1 MPVKRKMVSSV
12 KRKPAAAL
20 PLRKRRKEDGPACGV
35 FVQNAP
41 RGTDAQ
47 ARFSNEHFAEGGFRH
62 VYKGVYLSGPR
73 EGEECVM
80 KEFKTGSV
88 HEATFFEADVQA
100 VKKAGQLIQKFNDA
114 NVVSKPVYLNEPEV
128 WSGSGGRIAGHKVLV
143 EPMIRGT
150 YFRFNSNTGYAEP
163 DTATMQALSHFSY
176 HISNGQYL
184 LCDLQGG
191 RYDGFYILTDPVI
204 HSKGKEFGGT
214 DLGQEGIENFMAHH
228 RCGRFCDPNWKLP
241 PAKKLIP
248 RFEAV
253 AGTTFGEAAALFTKE
268 QRRDLEIKVSKEVR
282 VSIRKLWEGALPSD
296 KKQIVVDKSK
306 RVTAKG
312 TNRLI
317 EQSTYEGARV
327 ECMRVGV
334 YRADIKDGGY
344 TDGTETFQIE
354 PSAISTLL
362 EDLKGTVDFFLTQE
376 EKVKIEDV
384 ENYEEV
390 LQEVEQQ
397 LRDLCDPHKVAAQV
411 GRMSAEYSSPFESPE
426 KAAKRKQEE
435 YNLQLVEYEITE
447 GKGGVKSG
455 GKKDDYPLIYH
466 LDVGAMYPNIILSN
480 RLQPMAIVTK
490 EFCNSCSYNAPS
502 NNCQRSM
509 DWKWRGD
516 LYMAKRADVRS
527 IVNEMESDNRRYN
540 HQDAAAGVF
549 SPPGWN
555 ELKEGEQVA
564 EITKAVRQ
572 FSTRAYKRLKSSV
585 YEDRGSYA
593 S

>member
-1 MPVKRKMVSSV
+1 MVSSV

-100 VKKAGQLIQKFNDA
+100 VKKATRMQRNVTPRLAELGAGQLIQKFNDA

-306 RVTAKG
+306 RVTAK
-312 TNRLI
+312 
-317 EQSTYEGARV
+317 
-327 ECMRVGV
+327 VG
-334 YRADIKDGGY
+334 
-344 TDGTETFQIE
+344 
-354 PSAISTLL
+354 PS
-362 EDLKGTVDFFLTQE
+362 
-376 EKVKIEDV
+376 
-384 ENYEEV
+384 
-390 LQEVEQQ
+390 
-397 LRDLCDPHKVAAQV
+397 
-411 GRMSAEYSSPFESPE
+411 
-426 KAAKRKQEE
+426 
-435 YNLQLVEYEITE
+435 
-447 GKGGVKSG
+447 
-455 GKKDDYPLIYH
+455 
-466 LDVGAMYPNIILSN
+466 
-480 RLQPMAIVTK
+480 
-490 EFCNSCSYNAPS
+490 
-502 NNCQRSM
+502 
-509 DWKWRGD
+509 
-516 LYMAKRADVRS
+516 
-527 IVNEMESDNRRYN
+527 
-540 HQDAAAGVF
+540 
-549 SPPGWN
+549 
-555 ELKEGEQVA
+555 
-564 EITKAVRQ
+564 
-572 FSTRAYKRLKSSV
+572 
-585 YEDRGSYA
+585 
-593 S
+593 